1 MNNYYHAQ
9 CSTFCWKI
17 LSSSAIV
24 GHLGNYTL
32 GIDISIPQIYEY
44 LNDFA
49 CTSFGREQQS
59 VYTITKKKKKP
70 KKLANNNEKA
80 DEKYFVDNFFFY
92 ESSGIKAL

>member
-80 DEKYFVDNFFFY
+80 DEKYFVDNFF
-92 ESSGIKAL
+92 L

>member
-59 VYTITKKKKKP
+59 VYTITKKKKKNQKNWQIIM
-70 KKLANNNEKA
+70 KKLMKNILLII
-80 DEKYFVDNFFFY
+80 FFY

>member
-80 DEKYFVDNFFFY
+80 DEKYFVDNFFF
-92 ESSGIKAL
+92 L

>member
-80 DEKYFVDNFFFY
+80 DEKYFVDNFFFFM
-92 ESSGIKAL
+92 KVAA

>member
-80 DEKYFVDNFFFY
+80 DEKYFVDNFFFM
-92 ESSGIKAL
+92 KVAA

>member
-1 MNNYYHAQ
+1 
-9 CSTFCWKI
+9 
-17 LSSSAIV
+17 V

-80 DEKYFVDNFFFY
+80 DEKYFVDNFF
-92 ESSGIKAL
+92 L